1 MSWKVSKSRDSSII
15 PSYLG
20 VQAGI
25 PERKVSL
32 FHDLFVNKVTKPKAG
47 IISQLNNFPPL
58 PFFFE
63 GKKKKKRFIFI
74 LVSVFLVE
82 HLGLVRQCGLTHI
95 FGGVNAHFLLYIE
108 LKLECTGAFL
118 KLRTSFPGCVSH
130 KLLTI

>member
-47 IISQLNNFPPL
+47 IISQLNNFPPR
-58 PFFFE
+58 PFSLRE
-63 GKKKKKRFIFI
+63 KKKKRFIFI

-95 FGGVNAHFLLYIE
+95 FGGVNARFLLYIE
-108 LKLECTGAFL
+108 LKLSTGAFL

-130 KLLTI
+130 RLVTI

>member
-47 IISQLNNFPPL
+47 IISQLNNFPPR
-58 PFFFE
+58 PFSLRE
-63 GKKKKKRFIFI
+63 KKKKKRFIFI

-108 LKLECTGAFL
+108 LKLKCTGASL

-130 KLLTI
+130 RLVTI